1 MHSILFVCTA
11 NQCRSPMA
19 MALMRKRLED
29 EGMAPEWV
37 VESAGTW
44 AMEGITATDNAIE
57 AMREQDLDL
66 ESHRSRGVTEEMLD
80 YFDLVLVMV
89 GNHKEAL
96 NVEFPQYAD
105 KVFLLSEMVG
115 GDWDLEDPVGGPL
128 EEYRETAKVIG
139 EALEEGWEKIIEQ
152 GCV

>member
-1 MHSILFVCTA
+1 
-11 NQCRSPMA
+11 MA

-105 KVFLLSEMVG
+105 KVFLLSEMVD

-139 EALEEGWEKIIEQ
+139 EALEEGWEQIIELA
-152 GCV
+152 GGGARG